1 MQRSIKQIK
10 QLSHAASAIRLPTSA
25 VSCSTRRDRG
35 VTITVTEPTVTLH
48 REEPVFLSPSPSQ
61 RHALA
66 LSQPRC
72 DAAVPSC

>member
-1 MQRSIKQIK
+1 M
-10 QLSHAASAIRLPTSA
+10 RLPQSGFLRA
-25 VSCSTRRDRG
+25 PYLAQQRRDRG